1 MLRVGVYLFSNRSH
15 VPARG
20 SPAAPLTACR
30 TAPGGFTDS
39 RGTHVTLVG
48 RESVLHI
55 LDEAL
60 RRCVPGEARTVLVE
74 GAAGCGKSELLDA
87 FSERAS
93 EAGALALSAVG
104 STAERTLPLGVMRQ
118 LVACAG
124 PWSLP
129 APEADDE
136 PPRAAA
142 MHAFSATLRGLTPTT
157 PVVACVDDLHL
168 ADDASLRYLA
178 HILRHARSAA
188 FLLVGSTPLHDCG
201 QHRDFRTELLR
212 RGSIT
217 RVRLSRFTPEQTA
230 AALTGPGQPD
240 RSARLVTELHTYSGG
255 NPLLLRALTEEYE
268 WAASQAEA
276 GPQPGSDASGSRFPA
291 PDGLFVAAVET
302 CLRRSR
308 PGTYEVAQALAAVDS
323 DITNQELAH
332 LAGVSVPHVSRC
344 LASMSAAGIVE
355 HRRFRHPVVG
365 ATLLDRVDPADRAR
379 LHRRAAEVLH
389 SAGKPSTVVADH
401 LMAAWQEG
409 AELPDHAWVSD
420 VLREA
425 AEHLVDEDVPQQA
438 AALLELAHDITADLQ
453 QRAEIKTR
461 LAAIT
466 WRFNPAK
473 AEQHLSLPLDMLR
486 AGELAVERLAPLATV
501 LVRQGRVAEAREVRE
516 VRRREAGEAGEYTC
530 AVLDAEDATPNEGIG
545 WRPAGDSPDS
555 EAVRCEQF
563 LQHMTLQHVALQDA
577 TLLPLARAVRTL
589 IYSEQPERATGWC
602 HRWAED
608 AARHNSPTWRAVF
621 ATLHAEALLRLGD
634 LSGAEQHALLALDHL
649 PQRSGNAFAGS
660 PTAFLVRARTAMG
673 RHAAAATQL
682 EQPVPE
688 TLFRS
693 VHGLDYLYARGLH
706 WLATGL
712 LRAALADFLEVGR
725 LTQEWGMDRPCFLAW
740 RGSAAETLLRLGDQ
754 QRAEKLILE
763 QLATPDAGRAWVH
776 GTSLRLRAALQP
788 SRQRL
793 PLLHQAVDELRRSG
807 DRVELARALADL
819 GQALT
824 ETGDAARA
832 TAFSRQAWG
841 LAESCGA
848 QVLRDRIPP
857 SARSEAG
864 PAPAA
869 ALQEAASSDS
879 EYRLSESER
888 RVATLAARGYTNRQI
903 SRELYITVST
913 VEQHLTRVYRKLDI
927 TSRQDLPADLQL
939 AAP

>member
-1 MLRVGVYLFSNRSH
+1 M
-15 VPARG
+15 
-20 SPAAPLTACR
+20 
-30 TAPGGFTDS
+30 
-39 RGTHVTLVG
+39 
-48 RESVLHI
+48 
-55 LDEAL
+55 
-60 RRCVPGEARTVLVE
+60 PGEARTVLVE

-87 FSERAS
+87 FAERAS

-124 PWSLP
+124 PWTLP

-142 MHAFSATLRGLTPTT
+142 MHAFSAALRGLTPRT

-168 ADDASLRYLA
+168 VDDASLCYLA

-188 FLLVGSTPLHDCG
+188 FLLVGSAPLHDCG

-212 RGSIT
+212 RGNIT
-217 RVRLSRFTPEQTA
+217 RVRLERFTPDQTA
-230 AALTGPGQPD
+230 AALAD
-240 RSARLVTELHTYSGG
+240 RGRPARTERLVTALHTCSGG

-268 WAASQAEA
+268 WAAPQTAPQAA
-276 GPQPGSDASGSRFPA
+276 VGRQPTSDASDASDTSDAPDTPDTSDPHFPA
-291 PDGLFVAAVET
+291 PDGLFVAAVES
-302 CLRRSR
+302 CLRRSG
-308 PGTYEVAQALAAVDS
+308 PGAFEVAQALAAVDS
-323 DITNQELAH
+323 DITDHDLAR
-332 LAGVSVPHVSRC
+332 LVGLPLPDVTRS
-344 LASMSAAGIVE
+344 LASITAAGIVE
-355 HRRFRHPVVG
+355 HRRFRHPVVA
-365 ATLLDRVDPADRAR
+365 ATLLDRADPADRAR

-389 SAGKPSTVVADH
+389 TAGKPCTVVAAH
-401 LMAAWQEG
+401 LMAARQEG
-409 AELPDHAWVSD
+409 AELPDHVWATD
-420 VLREA
+420 LLREA
-425 AEHLVDEDVPQQA
+425 AEHLVDQNISQQA
-438 AALLELAHDITADLQ
+438 AALLELAHDITADVQ

-466 WRFNPAK
+466 WRFNPSR
-473 AEQHLSLPLDMLR
+473 AEQHLSSPLDLLR
-486 AGELAVERLAPLATV
+486 AGELAAERLTPLAAV

-516 VRRREAGEAGEYTC
+516 VHRRELGEASEYTV
-530 AVLDAEDATPNEGIG
+530 AVLDAEDATPDEGVD
-545 WRPAGDSPDS
+545 WRLSDGCRDDDAARG
-555 EAVRCEQF
+555 ERF
-563 LQHMTLQHVALQDA
+563 LRNVTLQDG

-589 IYSEQPERATGWC
+589 IYSEQPERAVTWC
-602 HRWAED
+602 HRWAQD
-608 AARHNSPTWRAVF
+608 AARHNAPAWQAVF

-634 LSGAEQHALLALDHL
+634 LSGAEQQALLALDHL

-660 PTAFLVRARTAMG
+660 PTAFLIRARTIMG
-673 RHAAAATQL
+673 RHAEAAAQL

-706 WLATGL
+706 WLATGH

-725 LTQEWGMDRPCFLAW
+725 LTQEWGMDRPSFLAW
-740 RGSAAETLLRLGDQ
+740 RGDAAETFLRLGDQ

-763 QLATPDAGRAWVH
+763 QMATPDARGSWVR

-788 SRQRL
+788 SRQRP
-793 PLLHQAVDELRRSG
+793 PLLHQAVDELRKSG

-819 GQALT
+819 GQALS
-824 ETGDAARA
+824 EAGDAARA
-832 TAFSRQAWG
+832 GAFSRQAWG

-848 QVLRDRIPP
+848 HMLRNRILPHAHAP
-857 SARSEAG
+857 APAHTHTHAHAQSEAG
-864 PAPAA
+864 PAASASAPAPVPA
-869 ALQEAASSDS
+869 PQESAASDT

-927 TSRQDLPADLQL
+927 TRRQDLPADLQL
-939 AAP
+939 AAQ